1 MNLKR
6 TLLRTFFLF
15 ALVIGM
21 QSCVGAI
28 MSAGVSTTVEVAKV
42 PFKVVG
48 EALDL
53 VVPDDEDPID

>member
-21 QSCVGAI
+21 QSCAGAI
-28 MSAGVSTTVEVAKV
+28 MGAGVSTAVEVVKV
-42 PFKVVG
+42 PF
-48 EALDL
+48 
-53 VVPDDEDPID
+53 

>member
-21 QSCVGAI
+21 QSCDGAI
-28 MSAGVSTTVEVAKV
+28 MGAGVSTAVEVVKV

-48 EALDL
+48 EAVDL
-53 VVPDDEDPID
+53 VVPDDEDSID